1 MRTTTYKDF
10 SSNVGAFFNTISEDF
25 DTVIVN
31 KDGSEGVVMMSIS
44 EYNSLME
51 TIYLMSSPQ
60 TMADIR
66 QAEADIKAGKGI
78 EVNLEDL

>member
-10 SSNVGAFFNTISEDF
+10 SSNLGTFFNTISEDF

-66 QAEADIKAGKGI
+66 QAEADINAGKGI

>member
-1 MRTTTYKDF
+1 MRTATYNDF
-10 SSNVGAFFNTISEDF
+10 SANVTSFYNSVSEDL
-25 DTVIVN
+25 DIVIVN
-31 KDGSEGVVMMSIS
+31 KDGTEGVVLMSVG

-51 TIYLMSSPQ
+51 TVHLMPSPE

>member
-1 MRTTTYKDF
+1 MRTATYNDF
-10 SSNVGAFFNTISEDF
+10 SANVASFYKSVSEDL

-31 KDGSEGVVMMSIS
+31 KDGAEGVVMMSVG

-51 TIYLMSSPQ
+51 TVHLMSSPE